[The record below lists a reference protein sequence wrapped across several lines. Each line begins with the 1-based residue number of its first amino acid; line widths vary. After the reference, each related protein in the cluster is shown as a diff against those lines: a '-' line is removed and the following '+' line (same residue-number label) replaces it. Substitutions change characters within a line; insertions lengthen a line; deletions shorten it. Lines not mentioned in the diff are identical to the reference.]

1 MCGILHVRV
10 FVRLLP
16 FLATDQLCEF
26 PSRVLWTALSTVRC
40 TIMLVSMQF
49 DCVVFCRSVMFI
61 VYVHFN
67 ITAKVQLRDIMQ

>member
-1 MCGILHVRV
+1 MCGILHVHV

-16 FLATDQLCEF
+16 FLATDQLCELL
-26 PSRVLWTALSTVRC
+26 SRVLWTTLSTVCC
-40 TIMLVSMQF
+40 TIMPVLMQF
-49 DCVVFCRSVMFI
+49 DCMIFCRSVMFI